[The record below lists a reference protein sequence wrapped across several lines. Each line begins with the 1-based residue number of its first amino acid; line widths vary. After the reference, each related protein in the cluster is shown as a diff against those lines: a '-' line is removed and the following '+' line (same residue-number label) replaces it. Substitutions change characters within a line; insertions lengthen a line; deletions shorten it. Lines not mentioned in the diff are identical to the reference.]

1 MRNRTGRLVL
11 FFVVYQASRGAANKR
26 VIRAVE
32 EWLIK
37 MAKEANPNL
46 INKQGTKTPQFAIS
60 GVYNSGVGK
69 RSQAAQTFRRM
80 LRFD

>member
-1 MRNRTGRLVL
+1 M
-11 FFVVYQASRGAANKR
+11 R

-37 MAKEANPNL
+37 MAKEVNPNL
-46 INKQGTKTPQFAIS
+46 VNKQGTKTPPFAIR

-69 RSQAAQTFRRM
+69 RSEAAQTFRRM